1 MSKREKGS
9 LMSVRIE
16 GRAGELL
23 KGKKFA
29 HVGTLRPDGSIQIA
43 PVWVDVQDGVP
54 AVNTAEGRAWP
65 RNLERDPRITLEV
78 QNMENPYEYVEI
90 RGRVAERTHERADE
104 HIAQLA
110 KKYLGVEEY
119 PMRQPGEQRL
129 IIRVEP
135 EYVKVMGG

>member
-1 MSKREKGS
+1 MSTT
-9 LMSVRIE
+9 IE
-16 GRAGELL
+16 GRAEELL
-23 KGKKFA
+23 RGKNFA
-29 HVGTLRPDGSIQIA
+29 HIGTLRADGSIQIA
-43 PVWVDVQDGVP
+43 PTWVDVQDGRPVL
-54 AVNTAEGRAWP
+54 NTAEGRAWP

-90 RGRVAERTHERADE
+90 RGRVAERTHEGADE
-104 HIAQLA
+104 HIDQLA
-110 KKYLGVEEY
+110 KKYLGVDEY